1 MKSILIKDTTKEERE
16 KIVADALGCGSD
28 CSMCCA
34 CGGMEIDY
42 QQYIDGKKEVAQL
55 NAEYRA
61 NTMIGHQEDF
71 VFAKKTLFLIKH
83 KLSSPPLET
92 EKQQNPLP
100 PEILSGNR
108 FQKERG
114 EFL

>member
-1 MKSILIKDTTKEERE
+1 MRSILIKDTTKEERIALIKKWIPADEHVVFLDKRE

-42 QQYIDGKKEVAQL
+42 QQYIDGKKEISQL

-61 NTMIGHQEDF
+61 NTMIGH
-71 VFAKKTLFLIKH
+71 
-83 KLSSPPLET
+83 
-92 EKQQNPLP
+92 
-100 PEILSGNR
+100 
-108 FQKERG
+108 
-114 EFL
+114 

>member
-16 KIVADALGCGSD
+16 RIVADALGCGSD

-42 QQYIDGKKEVAQL
+42 QQYIDGKKEIAQL

-61 NTMIGHQEDF
+61 NTMIGHQKSDYAQKIVVLNTES
-71 VFAKKTLFLIKH
+71 FL
-83 KLSSPPLET
+83 KL
-92 EKQQNPLP
+92 
-100 PEILSGNR
+100 
-108 FQKERG
+108 ERG
-114 EFL
+114 FSKVISDSGLSVCRDRFLYQKKFLP

>member
-28 CSMCCA
+28 CSMCCG

-42 QQYIDGKKEVAQL
+42 QQYIDGKKEIAQL

-61 NTMIGHQEDF
+61 NTMIGPLDYSF
-71 VFAKKTLFLIKH
+71 PIKSLIVVFFNSSSKAFWA
-83 KLSSPPLET
+83 LSKGLSRTAWIL
-92 EKQQNPLP
+92 LP
-100 PEILSGNR
+100 TGHLG
-108 FQKERG
+108 FG
-114 EFL
+114 FT

>member
-1 MKSILIKDTTKEERE
+1 MKKDNFEFWCELNQVEKAVDEKTGEEIMQSILIKDTTKEERE

-42 QQYIDGKKEVAQL
+42 QQYIDGKKEIAQL

-61 NTMIGHQEDF
+61 NTMIGH
-71 VFAKKTLFLIKH
+71 
-83 KLSSPPLET
+83 
-92 EKQQNPLP
+92 
-100 PEILSGNR
+100 
-108 FQKERG
+108 
-114 EFL
+114 